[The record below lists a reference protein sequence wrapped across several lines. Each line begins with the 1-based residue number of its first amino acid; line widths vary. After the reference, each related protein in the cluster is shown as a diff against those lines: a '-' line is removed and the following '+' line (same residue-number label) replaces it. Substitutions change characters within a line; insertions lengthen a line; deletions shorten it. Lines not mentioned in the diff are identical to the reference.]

1 MNKIKKLIAAV
12 AVCTFAF
19 SFQPSAFSQ
28 VTPTT
33 IFVLTNLPSYI
44 APNSTS
50 NLFAAG
56 AIPTNNVI
64 SLRQG
69 QGMAAAMS
77 YTGTNSA
84 ATGGFS
90 VNWAVSLDGTNWSTT
105 GFLQVT
111 NTANGTSVCTIV
123 TNYASSILN
132 NELYIAPYSIQNATT
147 SASGGVSL
155 SGVTVSFGNIVP
167 GGYP

>member
-1 MNKIKKLIAAV
+1 MKKYIIPSILFIL
-12 AVCTFAF
+12 
-19 SFQPSAFSQ
+19 SAFGLQAQ

-33 IFVLTNLPSYI
+33 IFVLTNLPPAI
-44 APNSTS
+44 AANSTT

-56 AIPTNNVI
+56 TIPANNVI

-69 QGMAAAMS
+69 QGMAAAVT
-77 YTGTNSA
+77 YNGTNSA

-90 VNWAVSLDGTNWSTT
+90 VNWAASLDGTNWATA
-105 GFLQVT
+105 GFLQIT
-111 NTANGTSVCTIV
+111 NTANGTNLCNIV
-123 TNYASSILN
+123 TNFSSAILN
-132 NELYIAPYSIQNATT
+132 NELFIAPCSIQNATA

-155 SGVTVSFGNIVP
+155 GNITVSFGNIVP

>member
-1 MNKIKKLIAAV
+1 MKILSKLTLAATLALSIIHCPLV
-12 AVCTFAF
+12 IG
-19 SFQPSAFSQ
+19 Q

-33 IFVLTNLPSYI
+33 VFVLTNLPAYI

-77 YTGTNSA
+77 YNGTNSA

-90 VNWAVSLDGTNWSTT
+90 ANWAVSLDGTNWSTT

-111 NTANGTSVCTIV
+111 NTANGTSVCNIV
-123 TNYASSILN
+123 TNFASAILN